1 MSAKLLALERD
12 TESSSSG
19 SLVSGRQLSAEQSS
33 ATEGSS
39 GLSSSAS
46 SSVMSLI
53 TKDVVDWKEGPKQC
67 TGEEALEL
75 PGDNR
80 SGVSWAEAGKENQRW
95 MDGWMDSQQ
104 STWDSF
110 FPQHKRIIN
119 LNTAQSQH
127 PTKGAAGK
135 QP

>member
-19 SLVSGRQLSAEQSS
+19 SFGSGLQLSAAEQSADTEGSS

-80 SGVSWAEAGKENQRW
+80 SGVSCAEAGRENERW
-95 MDGWMDSQQ
+95 TDQLTAKHMGRFFHNATEYQ
-104 STWDSF
+104 SKHS
-110 FPQHKRIIN
+110 P
-119 LNTAQSQH
+119 
-127 PTKGAAGK
+127 
-135 QP
+135 

>member
-19 SLVSGRQLSAEQSS
+19 SLVSGRQLSAEQSTATGGSS

-80 SGVSWAEAGKENQRW
+80 SGVSWAEAGRENQRW
-95 MDGWMDSQQ
+95 MDGWTHSKARG
-104 STWDSF
+104 TVF
-110 FPQHKRIIN
+110 FH
-119 LNTAQSQH
+119 NTRE
-127 PTKGAAGK
+127 
-135 QP
+135 